1 MFGQICSA
9 RIVKIV
15 AIVVLLKP
23 TRRPHAQDGRWAG
36 VYSKHQCFPSHNTSA
51 NMRKH
56 AYSFPTIFQP
66 QSKFTITTIKER
78 KNISQHIMF
87 NACKLLL
94 FLLPLRL
101 RVHIIIL
108 FFFWV
113 SSFVL
118 LVQVWPFF
126 IGLLLRFWAFF
137 FACCPPAAPP
147 ASPSLICNI
156 KIHWRCSCVYA
167 WGDSV
172 IDGAKKWCPAGCSA
186 ANHCELLRIYLAWWQ
201 Q

>member
-1 MFGQICSA
+1 MKPHKLNSTSEKMFGQICSA

-78 KNISQHIMF
+78 KNNSQHIMF
-87 NACKLLL
+87 SACKLLL

-101 RVHIIIL
+101 RVNIIIL
-108 FFFWV
+108 FFFE
-113 SSFVL
+113 F
-118 LVQVWPFF
+118 
-126 IGLLLRFWAFF
+126 LRFSFWYKFDHFLLAYYFGF
-137 FACCPPAAPP
+137 GLSSSPAAPRLP
-147 ASPSLICNI
+147 PCFSFVNL
-156 KIHWRCSCVYA
+156 
-167 WGDSV
+167 
-172 IDGAKKWCPAGCSA
+172 
-186 ANHCELLRIYLAWWQ
+186 
-201 Q
+201 